1 MTDVS
6 PDRDKRADG
15 TVNNEISGGTF
26 TGSVTQVGT
35 QNIHTNVYGSPV
47 RSPEAELADQVKY
60 RWQPELA
67 QRGLVGRKRLPV
79 RWTTARDSLMDHWE
93 NICEVPLGQKAVP
106 LVLDGNLRETATI
119 AAVYRTVPTRRLV
132 VLGEA
137 GSGKSSLSLLLVLEL
152 LNNPWPDEPVP
163 KIFSLGSWNPKEPLE
178 EWLSGLLI
186 RDHPNLARPTADGR
200 TLAAE
205 LVNRQRVLP
214 VLDGFDEIAKGLRA
228 KALKRLSR
236 SDMPLILTS
245 RTGQYTSAM
254 EGTLG
259 LERAAAIRLTAL
271 APEDLAE
278 GLESGSAKVVTPEW
292 KNVLARLND
301 PADARATRDLRRVL
315 TTPLMVALAR
325 DIYRERAGGKD
336 RSRPEGA
343 RRSPN
348 ELLRKDR
355 FSTPESIE
363 EHLLSNFV
371 PSVYED
377 DRISQKKGAS
387 GGTAPGRKWD
397 PERAEHWLGYLAE
410 HLNGRPDLTW
420 WELGTSM
427 SLRARTAVIAFLAGL
442 AFAVTTAIGNIPVNL
457 VATSYELGFAIRRGL
472 VVGLMHGLVWGLAL
486 GYVYWRADGADL
498 LKPRPVR
505 ARLFTRD
512 RQPDKGFSHKVVL
525 GSLLGFGIALAIV
538 LMDRLLLP
546 PLGLD
551 DGLGGG
557 LVAAAQFPLTV
568 GLSAGIAMALMA
580 WLETPIK
587 WKKSPSCADLLRENR
602 ANVISHLLGWALVC
616 GLVAGLGATFTETP
630 LRSLQLGLV
639 FGIEGAFGAGLGYGL
654 CLTAWGQWVA
664 LARIWLPLT
673 RRLPWRLVAFL
684 EDACDRDVLRRAG
697 AVYQFRHARLQDHLR
712 VRRDLSRRAGP
723 R

>member
-6 PDRDKRADG
+6 PEPDESPDI

-26 TGSVTQVGT
+26 NGPVTQVGT
-35 QNIHTNVYGSPV
+35 QNNHTHLYGAPG
-47 RSPEAELADQVKY
+47 RSPEDVLADEVRY
-60 RWQPELA
+60 RWQPELE
-67 QRGLVGRKRLPV
+67 QRGLVGKRRLPV
-79 RWTTARDSLMDHWE
+79 HWTTARDSLMDHWE
-93 NICEVPLGQKAVP
+93 NICDVPLGEKAVP
-106 LVLDGNLRETATI
+106 LVLAGNLRETAAI
-119 AAVYRTVPTRRLV
+119 AEVYRRVPTRRLV

-152 LNNPWPDEPVP
+152 LKHPSPGEPVP
-163 KIFSLGSWNPKEPLE
+163 EIFSLGSWNPEEPLE
-178 EWLSGLLI
+178 TWLTGLLI
-186 RDHPNLARPTADGR
+186 RDHPNLARPAAGGG

-205 LVNRQRVLP
+205 LLRKRRVLP
-214 VLDGFDEIAKGLRA
+214 VLDGFDEIAKGLRV

-236 SDMPLILTS
+236 IDMPLVLTS
-245 RTGQYTSAM
+245 RTGQYASATD
-254 EGTLG
+254 GTRG
-259 LERAAAIRLTAL
+259 LERAAAIRLTPL
-271 APEDLAE
+271 VPEDSAE
-278 GLESGSAKVVTPEW
+278 YLESGSAKVVKPEW
-292 KNVLARLND
+292 KEVLARLSD
-301 PADARATRDLRRVL
+301 PAGARATKDLRRVL

-325 DIYRERAGGKD
+325 DIYRERPGGAD
-336 RSRPEGA
+336 GSRPEGA

-348 ELLRKDR
+348 ELLRKGR
-355 FSTPESIE
+355 FRTRESIE
-363 EHLLSNFV
+363 EHLLSSFV
-371 PSVYED
+371 PAAYED
-377 DRISQKKGAS
+377 KQVHGAKRV
-387 GGTAPGRKWD
+387 GWD

-410 HLNGRPDLTW
+410 HLAGRTDLTW

-427 SLRARTAVIAFLAGL
+427 SRRARTAVIAFMAGL
-442 AFAVTTAIGNIPVNL
+442 SMALTTAIGNIPVNL
-457 VATSYELGFAIRRGL
+457 VATSYGLGFAIRRGL
-472 VVGLMHGLVWGLAL
+472 VVGLLHGLVFGLAL
-486 GYVYWRADGADL
+486 GYVYWRADGTDSEL

-512 RQPDKGFSHKVVL
+512 RRPDKGFSHKVVL
-525 GSLLGFGIALAIV
+525 GSLLGFGIALAFV

-546 PLGLD
+546 SAGLD

-557 LVAAAQFPLTV
+557 LVAAAQFPLTI

-580 WLETPIK
+580 WLETPVK

-673 RRLPWRLVAFL
+673 GRLPWRLVAFL

-712 VRRDLSRRAGP
+712 VRRDLSRR
-723 R
+723 